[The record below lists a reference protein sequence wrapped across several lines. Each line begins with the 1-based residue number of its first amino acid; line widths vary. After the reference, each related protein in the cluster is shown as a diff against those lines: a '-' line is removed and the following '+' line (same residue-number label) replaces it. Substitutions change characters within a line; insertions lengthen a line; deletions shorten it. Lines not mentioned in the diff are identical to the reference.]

1 MFFENEHMNRLGAGF
16 TGALCLHC
24 AVFFLISS
32 TFIQAVIP
40 SQTYSSAP
48 TNISIRFTT
57 PPKPEKK
64 IVKAAEILPTPP
76 VQKTQPPEPKP
87 VKQKPKVKKVV
98 KKQVTTPP
106 PEKLNKIEPASIT
119 KEEKVTEQPIKE
131 TVQTS
136 KVTPD
141 IIPVTREVK
150 TTGRRAQPEYPRSA
164 QRRGQEGVVLIRVL
178 ISENGTREDIQIH
191 KPSRYAL
198 LNTAAMKAVKKW
210 KFDPHMV
217 NGSAR
222 KSWVEI
228 PIEFKLQ

>member
-16 TGALCLHC
+16 TGAVFLHG

-32 TFIQAVIP
+32 TFIHAVIP
-40 SQTYSSAP
+40 AETYNSAP
-48 TNISIRFTT
+48 TNISIRFTS
-57 PPKPEKK
+57 PPRPEKK
-64 IVKAAEILPTPP
+64 IIKAAEVQPAPP
-76 VQKTQPPEPKP
+76 VQETQPPEPKP

-106 PEKLNKIEPASIT
+106 PEKLNNTEPTSDP
-119 KEEKVTEQPIKE
+119 KEEKVTEQPIKQ

-136 KVTPD
+136 KVTAD

-150 TTGRRAQPEYPRSA
+150 TTGRRVQPEYPRSA

-178 ISENGTREDIQIH
+178 ISENGKREDIQIH

-210 KFDPHMV
+210 KFDPHIV
-217 NGSAR
+217 NGSAQ